1 MELARVR
8 QVLGG
13 ISIGGGTISLW
24 LAFERQMCL
33 GGGGCA
39 PNIVYLVPGVLAVL
53 VGVGLIRLRLL
64 TLIAGAL
71 AASTVLYGGFVL
83 LVRDETLFIGF
94 LFVSIALLF
103 AAFALGAE
111 ALRARYGQRQSS
123 LPGVG

>member
-33 GGGGCA
+33 GGGCA

-111 ALRARYGQRQSS
+111 ALCARYGQRQSS